1 VRSVAHFQNQK
12 GGGRIPGLM
21 DGKSF
26 IAPNRWALALVL
38 AFLFGLGLGVRL
50 TDLTDLPLD
59 FHPTRQLFS
68 AIKARGIYYQASP
81 ELDIPEWKKDI
92 ALRAYRTDATLE
104 PPILD
109 TLVAATYRVYGERL
123 WIARIYSSMFWMIGG
138 IFLFLLA
145 RQLLRLDEALLALT
159 VYLLLP
165 YGVFASRSFQ
175 PDPLMVMF
183 MLIGWWAAMRWARQP
198 AWTWAVLAGLAGG
211 LAIFVKLTAVF
222 FISGGFIGAVLGR
235 HSLKEALRLPQVW
248 GIALLTILPGAVYV
262 TYGVFL
268 AGYLGSEFGGR
279 FFPEL
284 LVNPFFYL
292 RWEGKVALIL
302 GHLGLALSV
311 LGLFFLRMRQH
322 RVFVIAL
329 WIGYAVFGMIFN
341 YHIASHDYYSL
352 PLIPIA
358 ALSLGAL
365 GGVTLR
371 RLAEQASGSVLT
383 RIFIRVML
391 SFIAVMTFWQTRLEL
406 VSVDYRPQAAFWET
420 VGDALEH
427 QPSVI
432 AVTQNYGY
440 PLVYWGW
447 QRVSLWPEAR
457 SSVFGDENGDLPSR
471 FEWLTANKAY
481 FLVTDFEELGRH
493 AGLEELLQA
502 NYPIHAQ
509 GEGFIVFDLA
519 QSLEE

>member
-1 VRSVAHFQNQK
+1 
-12 GGGRIPGLM
+12 M

-26 IAPNRWALALVL
+26 IAPNRWALAFVL
-38 AFLFGLGLGVRL
+38 ALLFGLGLGIRL

-138 IFLFLLA
+138 IFLYLLA
-145 RQLLRLDEALLALT
+145 REVLRLDEALLALT

-183 MLIGWWAAMRWARQP
+183 MLIGLWAVMRWARQP
-198 AWTWAVLAGLAGG
+198 AWTWAVLAGLTGG

-222 FISGGFIGAVLGR
+222 FIAGGFIGAVLGR
-235 HSLKEALRLPQVW
+235 YSLKEALRLPQVW
-248 GIALLTILPGAVYV
+248 GMALLTILPGAAYV
-262 TYGVFL
+262 TYGVL
-268 AGYLGSEFGGR
+268 IAGYLGAEFGGR
-279 FFPEL
+279 FFPQL
-284 LVNPFFYL
+284 LVDPFFYL

-329 WIGYAVFGMIFN
+329 WIGYAVFGVIFN

-371 RLAEQASGSVLT
+371 RLAEQASGSVLM

-406 VSVDYRPQAAFWET
+406 VSVDNRPRATFWES
-420 VGDALEH
+420 VGEALGH

-432 AVTQNYGY
+432 AVTQDYGY

-447 QRVSLWPEAR
+447 QRVSLWPEKLSA
-457 SSVFGDENGDLPSR
+457 VFGTENDELPRR
-471 FEWLTANKAY
+471 FERLTADKAY
-481 FLVTDFEELGRH
+481 FLVTDFDELERH
-493 AGLEELLQA
+493 PGLEDLLHE
-502 NYPIHAQ
+502 NFLIHAK
-509 GEGFIVFDLA
+509 GDGFIIFDLTHRF
-519 QSLEE
+519 E

>member
-1 VRSVAHFQNQK
+1 
-12 GGGRIPGLM
+12 M

-68 AIKARGIYYQASP
+68 AIKARGIYYQTSP
-81 ELDIPEWKKDI
+81 ELDIPEWKKDV

-104 PPILD
+104 PPIMD
-109 TLVAATYRVYGERL
+109 SLVAATYRVYGEHL

-145 RQLLRLDEALLALT
+145 RQMLALDEALLALT

-175 PDPLMVMF
+175 PDPLMIMF
-183 MLIGWWAAMRWARQP
+183 MLIGWWAAMRWAHQP
-198 AWTWAVLAGLAGG
+198 AWKWAVLAGLAGG

-222 FISGGFIGAVLGR
+222 FIAGGFIGAVLGR
-235 HSLKEALRLPQVW
+235 YSLKESLHLPQVW
-248 GIALLTILPGAVYV
+248 GMALLTILPGAAYV
-262 TYGVFL
+262 TYGVFI

-284 LVNPFFYL
+284 LVDPFFYL
-292 RWEGKVALIL
+292 RWEGKAALIL
-302 GHLGLALSV
+302 GHLGLALAL
-311 LGLFFLRMRQH
+311 LGLFFLRTRGN
-322 RVFVIAL
+322 RIFIIAL
-329 WIGYAVFGMIFN
+329 WAGYAVFGVVSN

-358 ALSLGAL
+358 TLSLGAL
-365 GGVTLR
+365 GGAMLQA
-371 RLAEQASGSVLT
+371 LEEQAGGSVLK
-383 RIFIRVML
+383 RVFIRMVL
-391 SFIAVMTFWQTRLEL
+391 LFIVVMTFWQTRLES

-420 VGDALEH
+420 VGDALGH

-432 AVTQNYGY
+432 AVTQDYGY
-440 PLVYWGW
+440 RLVYWGW

-457 SSVFGDENGDLPSR
+457 SAVFGEEEVSLPSR
-471 FEWLTANKAY
+471 FERLTANRAY

-493 AGLEELLQA
+493 AGLEELLRE

-509 GEGFIVFDLA
+509 GDGFIVFDLA
-519 QSLEE
+519 QNLEE